1 MDRERGGRRAAEARA
16 QEALAGVRRRR
27 EPHLQLGGARDRR
40 VRAAEDEEAENRGSV
55 LGDFGVWPGLVDL
68 NQGGYGSIRKEIG
81 PKGRTN
87 KENFG
92 HFFSKS
98 RSANLTSPPSPLCRP
113 QLPLPGRTRVPGT
126 LLDLRDTWALGG
138 VEIGVRARCI
148 SPSVRSASSAMSTS

>member
-1 MDRERGGRRAAEARA
+1 M
-16 QEALAGVRRRR
+16 L
-27 EPHLQLGGARDRR
+27 
-40 VRAAEDEEAENRGSV
+40 RAAEDEEAENRGSV

-87 KENFG
+87 KGNFG

-113 QLPLPGRTRVPGT
+113 QLPLPGRARVPGA

-138 VEIGVRARCI
+138 VEIGVRARCM
-148 SPSVRSASSAMSTS
+148 SPSVRFASSAIVYDAYDTIEVSYMGQSESTGDPPPLS

>member
-1 MDRERGGRRAAEARA
+1 MPRSLVFGLGDVGVPSGYPGTPGFETSKTGR
-16 QEALAGVRRRR
+16 L
-27 EPHLQLGGARDRR
+27 
-40 VRAAEDEEAENRGSV
+40 RAAEDEEAENRGSV

-87 KENFG
+87 KGNFG
-92 HFFSKS
+92 HFFSQS

-113 QLPLPGRTRVPGT
+113 QLPLPGRARVPGT

>member
-87 KENFG
+87 KENFD
-92 HFFSKS
+92 HFFLNHDQ
-98 RSANLTSPPSPLCRP
+98 R
-113 QLPLPGRTRVPGT
+113 
-126 LLDLRDTWALGG
+126 
-138 VEIGVRARCI
+138 I
-148 SPSVRSASSAMSTS
+148 

>member
-1 MDRERGGRRAAEARA
+1 MRACRE
-16 QEALAGVRRRR
+16 
-27 EPHLQLGGARDRR
+27 

-113 QLPLPGRTRVPGT
+113 QLPLPGRAGVPGT
-126 LLDLRDTWALGG
+126 LLDLRDT
-138 VEIGVRARCI
+138 
-148 SPSVRSASSAMSTS
+148 

>member
-1 MDRERGGRRAAEARA
+1 MDRERGGRRAAEAQA

-27 EPHLQLGGARDRR
+27 EPRLQLGGARDRR

-87 KENFG
+87 KGNFG

-113 QLPLPGRTRVPGT
+113 QLPLPGRARVPGT

-138 VEIGVRARCI
+138 VEIGVRARCM
-148 SPSVRSASSAMSTS
+148 SPSVRFASSAVSTS

>member
-113 QLPLPGRTRVPGT
+113 QLPLPGRARVPGA

-138 VEIGVRARCI
+138 VEIGVRARCM
-148 SPSVRSASSAMSTS
+148 SPSVRFASSAVSAS

>member
-1 MDRERGGRRAAEARA
+1 MDVVPRCNIVFDERKWVHF
-16 QEALAGVRRRR
+16 LL
-27 EPHLQLGGARDRR
+27 HL
-40 VRAAEDEEAENRGSV
+40 RAAEDEEAENRGSV

-68 NQGGYGSIRKEIG
+68 DQGGNGSIRKEIG

-87 KENFG
+87 KGNFG

-113 QLPLPGRTRVPGT
+113 QLPLPGRARVPGT

-138 VEIGVRARCI
+138 VEIGVRARCM
-148 SPSVRSASSAMSTS
+148 SPSVRFASSAVSTS